1 MEERHIASVD
11 LGTSKIA
18 LSIAKVV
25 GEDVQVVYYKESPS
39 QGIRNSYVINPH
51 KVETELRKAVQE
63 AQQELKIRIQQAIV
77 GLPRYEVRQET
88 ATARTTRAA
97 PPAEASERR
106 TNNVDS
112 ANDPSFATRRHA
124 SRSASASNDPSM
136 TPTPTRSILSAL

>member
-51 KVETELRKAVQE
+51 KVETELNR
-63 AQQELKIRIQQAIV
+63 RS
-77 GLPRYEVRQET
+77 GET
-88 ATARTTRAA
+88 
-97 PPAEASERR
+97 P
-106 TNNVDS
+106 
-112 ANDPSFATRRHA
+112 
-124 SRSASASNDPSM
+124 
-136 TPTPTRSILSAL
+136 